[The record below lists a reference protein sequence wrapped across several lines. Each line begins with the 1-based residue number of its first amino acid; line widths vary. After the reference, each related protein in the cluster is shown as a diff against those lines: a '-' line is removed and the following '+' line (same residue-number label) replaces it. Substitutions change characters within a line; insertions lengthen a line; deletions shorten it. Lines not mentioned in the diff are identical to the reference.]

1 TNLKDSMLA
10 AGKDIALKACYP
22 PTKEKLDILLHAY
35 EKVSPSVY
43 FELFQTEYLDT
54 ATENLTK
61 ITLPILLLTGS
72 EDEVYLPEIVQASL
86 NFNPNAKCLTVP
98 DASFMIQL
106 DQPKL
111 VSRWI
116 HQFIK
121 KSKNNNDNK

>member
-1 TNLKDSMLA
+1 RR
-10 AGKDIALKACYP
+10 
-22 PTKEKLDILLHAY
+22 
-35 EKVSPSVY
+35 V
-43 FELFQTEYLDT
+43 LFRS
-54 ATENLTK
+54 
-61 ITLPILLLTGS
+61 TLPILLLTGS
-72 EDEVYLPEIVQASL
+72 EDEVYPPEIVQASL

-121 KSKNNNDNK
+121 KSKNNNDNKEYRKLLTTVMYSEIRGILQQEEQRNHLEVNLLNGFQVSVNGKKIADGWGKRK